1 MAEAAPG
8 RDGAAEMA
16 RRRDERERAERLKS
30 LQGQRLTPRSPSGFH
45 KHGLPELRAMIE
57 HAGPEAIE
65 TAGRQWRAA
74 ADRLGGE
81 DGHGGIR
88 KAFKDAVE
96 HASAHWEGAAAQAF
110 RREAA
115 KVLAKIDRSYQHAR
129 NAESTLIGSRT
140 AGPEVG
146 VAHNLREAMKA
157 MTRLRLA
164 GAADDPM
171 AAAAG
176 ADEGQFK
183 RDMANPK
190 LDTRMALELNR
201 GSLPPARQRQVE
213 AAIVMDELAAHYE
226 SQGERLREGTGQGL
240 DGDWPIAP
248 SGRPAPPPVNV
259 AVTGGPAPE
268 KPAAAQRP
276 NGVGGGAVPA
286 AFDSPR
292 ADRPVTTG
300 LAALHG
306 GTLTPPHAA
315 TPVVTGPAAGAHTP
329 VTPPA
334 PVAGALLPGVIGI
347 AGGAPRATGARGTG
361 GTARSDGSGRNAGGG
376 AGSPDAVA
384 ARAALAGRMPAAP
397 VAPAKPDGP
406 AGGSRQGGAGLHRSR
421 GGARATAAD
430 PANGPA
436 AGPGPV
442 RGHDGGTAAAS
453 GAPGTAGPGGRGRAA
468 DRRPGYLDEDDPDT
482 TPRREI
488 APPVIE

>member
-1 MAEAAPG
+1 MTEAGPG
-8 RDGAAEMA
+8 RDGAAEME

-30 LQGQRLTPRSPSGFH
+30 LQGQRMTPRSPSGFQ
-45 KHGLPELRAMIE
+45 KRPLPELQAMIE
-57 HAGPEAIE
+57 HASPEAIE
-65 TAGRQWRAA
+65 TSGRQWRSS
-74 ADRLGGE
+74 ADLLGGE

-88 KAFKDAVE
+88 KAFRDAVE
-96 HASAHWEGAAAQAF
+96 HACAHWEGTAAQAF

-129 NAESTLIGSRT
+129 NAESTLIGTRT
-140 AGPEVG
+140 AGPEIG

-164 GAADDPM
+164 GAGDDPT
-171 AAAAG
+171 AAAPG
-176 ADEGQFK
+176 ADEAQFK

-226 SQGERLREGTGQGL
+226 AQGERLREGTGQGL
-240 DGDWPIAP
+240 DGDWPVAP

-259 AVTGGPAPE
+259 AVTGGPAPD

-276 NGVGGGAVPA
+276 NGAGGGAVPA
-286 AFDSPR
+286 GFDSPR
-292 ADRPVTTG
+292 GDRPVATG
-300 LAALHG
+300 LAAVHG
-306 GTLTPPHAA
+306 GTLTAPHTAI
-315 TPVVTGPAAGAHTP
+315 PVATGPAAGPAQAP
-329 VTPPA
+329 ATPPA
-334 PVAGALLPGVIGI
+334 PVAGALLPGVIGV
-347 AGGAPRATGARGTG
+347 AGGAPRAAGARGTG
-361 GTARSDGSGRNAGGG
+361 GTARSDGSGRNASGG

-397 VAPAKPDGP
+397 VAAAKPDGP
-406 AGGSRQGGAGLHRSR
+406 AGGSKQGGAGLHRSR
-421 GGARATAAD
+421 GGARGTAAD
-430 PANGPA
+430 PA

-442 RGHDGGTAAAS
+442 RGDHGGRA
-453 GAPGTAGPGGRGRAA
+453 GTAGTSSGTSGPGARGRA

-482 TPRREI
+482 APRREI